1 MQDIVVATSYLYL
14 RSTYFYYYASKQNK
28 KLKCARNTLVGVLFI
43 LYSILLKQN

>member
-14 RSTYFYYYASKQNK
+14 RSTYFYYASKQNK